1 MKKLLYTL
9 AVLSTATAFAAEDWT
24 ITGDETL
31 GNYTYDNIIVKDS
44 ATITANGGIWSN
56 TGVMTFE
63 NDANLTINNTY
74 TFMLNG
80 ATGGSITGTGK
91 DKSTLNYTGYH
102 LSAARNSTTRGCQS
116 LTFKD
121 VTINYNGSYGGSGLK
136 KNEGMLRAGA
146 FLFDSANVNMQ
157 EGRFS
162 VHKDSTIAEAG
173 ALVKLTNG
181 SMLSFA
187 EVSPDGTDY
196 VATINVDGD
205 GSMTDAQRTISLSG
219 ASKLVVGNSLDA
231 AAFNISAVENSTIT
245 AKTLTNVNN
254 ITLNNSSMSITNKLE
269 AAGTITTVGSSSVN
283 VAKGGTLSANT
294 WVIDGTSG
302 VDTVI
307 SGGSYTLA
315 KVTRN
320 TNSGGKTYIAAE
332 NFTISNFDA
341 AQLSNGSW
349 FVGLD
354 KDGNTYDVNFKSS
367 GGMQLN
373 SGKMVVDGKTT
384 LNFGGSTA
392 NFADT
397 SANANGL
404 KNGVGNYF
412 GKDVVFTAGASRI
425 NGGYLDGTFNVS
437 KGFVNANSWNYT
449 LALGVNSQ
457 FANIT
462 LGENVKINVVG
473 NDKNSVGKNFVM
485 TGNVVSNAATGS
497 IVSDANAGFYIKK
510 DTKNNNAST
519 LTLNTTDAFAVGGA
533 ATQGEATFK
542 LEAGAELNLLIN
554 ADNNLKTFLFDD
566 SSAKLN
572 LGIAKGKVFTIGN
585 FANDAGDGVLTIA
598 LDDYIYKGSFR
609 ITDMDEI
616 LADYD
621 GTNTIK
627 FVDADGNFRVLN
639 TNLYIEKLASGGYDI
654 YTQVPEP
661 ATVAAIFGA
670 LALAVAMYR
679 RRK

>member
-9 AVLSTATAFAAEDWT
+9 AVLSTATAFAADWE
-24 ITGDETL
+24 ITGDESFGGKTC
-31 GNYTYDNIIVKDS
+31 DNIIVKNS
-44 ATITANGGIWSN
+44 ATISAKSQITSN

-63 NDANLTINNTY
+63 NDAVLTINNTY

-91 DKSTLNYTGYH
+91 DKSIFNYTGYH
-102 LSAARNSTTRGCQS
+102 LSAARDAATRGCQP

-121 VTINYNGSYGGSGLK
+121 VTINYNGSYGPSGLK

-146 FLFDSANVNMQ
+146 FLIDAANVNML

-162 VHKDSTIAEAG
+162 VHKDSTITETG

-181 SMLSFA
+181 STLSFA
-187 EVSPDGTDY
+187 DVSPDGTDY
-196 VATINVDGD
+196 VAAIHVDGD
-205 GSMTDAQRTISLSG
+205 DSMTDAQRTISLSG
-219 ASKLVVGNSLDA
+219 ASKLVVGNSLNA

-254 ITLNNSSMSITNKLE
+254 ITINNSSMSIANKLE

-283 VAKGGTLSANT
+283 VAKGGTLSAAA
-294 WVIDGTSG
+294 WSFDGTLG

-307 SGGSYTLA
+307 SGGSYTLE

-320 TNSGGKTYIAAE
+320 KNGDGKTYVTAE
-332 NFTISNFDA
+332 SLTISSFDS

-354 KDGNTYDVNFKSS
+354 KDGNTYDVNLSS
-367 GGMQLN
+367 VGMQFN
-373 SGKMVVDGKTT
+373 SGKMVADGKTI

-437 KGFVNANSWNYT
+437 SGYVNANNWNYT
-449 LALGVNSQ
+449 LALGVNNQ
-457 FANIT
+457 YANII
-462 LGENVKINVVG
+462 LGENVKISVVG
-473 NDKNSVGKNFVM
+473 NNKNSVGKNFVM
-485 TGNVVSNAATGS
+485 TGNIVSNAATGS

-510 DTKNNNAST
+510 DTKNTAST

-542 LEAGAELNLLIN
+542 LESGAELNLLVN

-566 SSAKLN
+566 STAKLN
-572 LGIAKGKVFTIGN
+572 IGIAKGKVFTIGN
-585 FANDAGDGVLTIA
+585 FANSVDDGVLTIA

-609 ITDMDEI
+609 IMDMDSI

-621 GTNTIK
+621 GTNTVK
-627 FVDADGNFRVLN
+627 FVDGSGNGRVLN
-639 TNLYIEKLASGGYDI
+639 VNLYIEKLASGGYDI

-661 ATVAAIFGA
+661 STVAAIFGA
-670 LALAVAMYR
+670 LALALAMYR

>member
-9 AVLSTATAFAAEDWT
+9 AVLSAATAFAAEDWT
-24 ITGDETL
+24 ITGDESF
-31 GNYTYDNIIVKDS
+31 GSKSCDNIIVKDS
-44 ATITANGGIWSN
+44 ATIEAKGQIWSN

-63 NDANLTINNTY
+63 NDATLTINNNY
-74 TFMLNG
+74 TFMLG
-80 ATGGSITGTGK
+80 GVTGGSITGTGK
-91 DKSTLNYTGYH
+91 DKSTFNYTGYH
-102 LSAARNSTTRGCQS
+102 LSTRRDSAAPNGCQS
-116 LTFKD
+116 LTLKD
-121 VTINYNGSYGGSGLK
+121 VTLNYNGSYGASGLK

-146 FLFDSANVNMQ
+146 FLFDSANVNML
-157 EGRFS
+157 EGRMS
-162 VHKDSTIAEAG
+162 VHTDTFITETG
-173 ALVKLTNG
+173 ALVQLKNG
-181 SMLSFA
+181 STLSFA
-187 EVSPDGTDY
+187 EVSTDGTDY
-196 VATINVDGD
+196 VATINAS

-219 ASKLVVGNSLDA
+219 ASKLIVGNSLDA

-245 AKTLTNVNN
+245 TKTLTNVKD

-269 AAGTITTVGSSSVN
+269 AAGTITTVGTSSVN
-283 VAKGGTLSANT
+283 VAKGGKLSANT
-294 WVIDGTSG
+294 WVFDGTAG

-320 TNSGGKTYIAAE
+320 TNSGGKTYITAE
-332 NFTISNFDA
+332 NFTISYFDA
-341 AQLSNGSW
+341 GQLSNGSW

-354 KDGNTYDVNFKSS
+354 KDGNTYDVNFKST
-367 GGMQLN
+367 GIQLN

-384 LNFGGSTA
+384 LNFGGSTS

-397 SANANGL
+397 TANANGL

-437 KGFVNANSWNYT
+437 SNFVNANAWNYT
-449 LALGVNSQ
+449 FALGVNSQ

-542 LEAGAELNLLIN
+542 LESGAELNLLIN

-566 SSAKLN
+566 STAKLN

-585 FANDAGDGVLTIA
+585 FANDAGNGVLTIA

-609 ITDMDEI
+609 IMDMDEI

-627 FVDADGNFRVLN
+627 FVDGNGKDRVLN
-639 TNLYIEKLASGGYDI
+639 ANLYIESSLSGGYDI

-670 LALAVAMYR
+670 LALALAMYR

>member
-9 AVLSTATAFAAEDWT
+9 AVLSTATAFAADWE
-24 ITGDETL
+24 ITGDESFGGKTC
-31 GNYTYDNIIVKDS
+31 DNIIVKNS
-44 ATITANGGIWSN
+44 ATISAKSQITSN

-63 NDANLTINNTY
+63 NDATLTIDNTY
-74 TFMLNG
+74 TFFLNG
-80 ATGGSITGTGK
+80 AAGGSITGTGK
-91 DKSTLNYTGYH
+91 DKSTFNYTGYH
-102 LSAARNSTTRGCQS
+102 LSTRRDGTTTGCQS
-116 LTFKD
+116 LTLKD
-121 VTINYNGSYGGSGLK
+121 VTLNYNGSYAASGLS
-136 KNEGMLRAGA
+136 KNGGLLRAGA
-146 FLFDSANVNMQ
+146 FLLDSANINML
-157 EGRFS
+157 EGRFA
-162 VHKDSTIAEAG
+162 VHVDSSISETG
-173 ALVKLTNG
+173 ALVQLKNG
-181 SMLSFA
+181 STLSFA
-187 EVSPDGTDY
+187 EVSTDGTDY
-196 VATINVDGD
+196 EAIIEAYG
-205 GSMTDAQRTISLSG
+205 GGGYSMTDAQRTISLSG

-254 ITLNNSSMSITNKLE
+254 VTLNNSSMSITNKLE

-283 VAKGGTLSANT
+283 VAKGGTLSAAA
-294 WVIDGTSG
+294 WSFDGTSG

-320 TNSGGKTYIAAE
+320 TNSGGKTYITAE
-332 NFTISNFDA
+332 NFTISKFEA
-341 AQLSNGSW
+341 PQLSNGSW

-354 KDGNTYDVNFKSS
+354 KDGNTYDVNFKSA
-367 GGMQLN
+367 GMQLN
-373 SGKMVVDGKTT
+373 SGKMVADGKTT

-437 KGFVNANSWNYT
+437 SGYVPSGTSWNYT
-449 LALGVNSQ
+449 FALGVNSQ
-457 FANIT
+457 FVNIT

-473 NDKNSVGKNFVM
+473 NTSNSVGKNFVM

-510 DTKNNNAST
+510 NKDNNAST
-519 LTLNTTDAFAVGGA
+519 LMLNTTDAFAVGGA

-542 LEAGAELNLLIN
+542 LESGAELNLLIN

-627 FVDADGNFRVLN
+627 FVDGNGNERVLN

>member
-9 AVLSTATAFAAEDWT
+9 AVLSTATAFAADWE

-44 ATITANGGIWSN
+44 ATITAKGGMTSN
-56 TGVMTFE
+56 TGVMSFE
-63 NDANLTINNTY
+63 NDATLTINNTS
-74 TFMLNG
+74 TFFLNG

-91 DKSTLNYTGYH
+91 DKSILNYTGYH
-102 LSAARNSTTRGCQS
+102 LSTRRSDTAPNGCQS
-116 LTFKD
+116 LTLKD
-121 VTINYNGSYGGSGLK
+121 VTLNYNGTYGAGGLA
-136 KNEGMLRAGA
+136 KNGGYLRAGA
-146 FLFDSANVNMQ
+146 YLLDSANINML
-157 EGRFS
+157 EGIFA
-162 VHKDSTIAEAG
+162 VHMDSTLSETG
-173 ALVKLTNG
+173 ALVQLTNG
-181 SMLSFA
+181 STLSFA
-187 EVSPDGTDY
+187 EVSTDGTDY
-196 VATINVDGD
+196 VARILTSGD
-205 GSMTDAQRTISLSG
+205 MTDAQRTISLSG

-254 ITLNNSSMSITNKLE
+254 ITLNNSSMNITNKLE

-294 WVIDGTSG
+294 WSFDGTSG

-320 TNSGGKTYIAAE
+320 TNGGGKTYITAE
-332 NFTISNFDA
+332 NFTISYFDA

-349 FVGLD
+349 FVGVD
-354 KDGNTYDVNFKSS
+354 KDGNAYDVNFKSA
-367 GGMQLN
+367 GMQLN

-497 IVSDANAGFYIKK
+497 IISDANAGFYIKK
-510 DTKNNNAST
+510 ANSNNAST

-566 SSAKLN
+566 STAKLN

-609 ITDMDEI
+609 IIDMDEI

-627 FVDADGNFRVLN
+627 FVDADGNSRVLN